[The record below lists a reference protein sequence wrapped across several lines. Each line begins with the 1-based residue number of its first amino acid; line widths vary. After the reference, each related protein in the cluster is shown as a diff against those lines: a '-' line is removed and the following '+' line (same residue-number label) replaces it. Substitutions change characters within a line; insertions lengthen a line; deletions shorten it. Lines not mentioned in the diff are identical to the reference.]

1 MMFQV
6 VMQWPAHS
14 LIDFDEMIAVE
25 DLLIEKLSEKSK
37 LDGHDFGSAEA
48 NIFVR
53 TVDAQETLEEMRTIL
68 SGHRLW
74 PQAVIAYRQIDGR
87 EYTVVWPP
95 GTMTFNVR

>member
-6 VMQWPAHS
+6 VMQWPANS
-14 LIDFDEMIAVE
+14 LSDFDEMIAVE
-25 DLLIEKLSEKSK
+25 DLLVAQLSEKSK
-37 LDGHDFGSAEA
+37 LDGHDFGAAEA

-53 TVDAQETLEEMRTIL
+53 TVDAQETFEEIRNIL

-74 PQAVIAYRQIDGR
+74 PKAVIAYRQIDGG

-95 GTMTFNVR
+95 GPKASNGR